1 MALDLKRELKLSS
14 LLPRRAGGGDDT
26 SSRTRRSTSVGDSRR
41 GSQVPK
47 RLVGLKIGASQLA
60 AASVAN
66 NGAPHLLQLAREPLE
81 SGIVV
86 GGEPRDPVALVA
98 ALDAFF
104 TKHALS
110 RQSVRLGIA
119 SNRVGVRSFEIDGLE
134 NPSLLPNA
142 VRFRAGEV
150 LPIPLDEAVL
160 DYQLL
165 HEHVDDAGAKTYRV
179 LLVVAYRD
187 LIDRYVAACAEAGLR
202 LVGIDLEAF
211 ALLRALAERRPQESG
226 DDKVALVV
234 VSLGSERS
242 TFAVSDGSV
251 CEFTRVLEWGGAA
264 LTLAVARALNV
275 SADEAERIKCAL
287 GLESGV
293 DPEEGVTPEQTAKA
307 VEAIVRQLG
316 VFARELVSSLQYYQ
330 NQPGS
335 LSIGEVVVTGG
346 TAGLPGLAAELQ
358 RIIGV
363 TVRVGD
369 PLLRFPD
376 REQQEHEHLSSLTGA
391 IGLGIED

>member
-1 MALDLKRELKLSS
+1 MPLDLTREVKLSGLVPRRKRESPKAQAPAPGSGQRKGGERGSS
-14 LLPRRAGGGDDT
+14 L
-26 SSRTRRSTSVGDSRR
+26 
-41 GSQVPK
+41 PK
-47 RLVGLKIGASQLA
+47 KLVGLKIGASQLA
-60 AASVAN
+60 AASVAT

-81 SGIVV
+81 RGVVV

-98 ALDAFF
+98 ALDGFF
-104 TKHALS
+104 TKHALP
-110 RQSVRLGIA
+110 RQGVRLGIA
-119 SNRVGVRSFEIDGLE
+119 SNRIGVRTFEIDGLE
-134 NPSLLPNA
+134 NQSLLENA
-142 VRFRAGEV
+142 IRFRAGEV

-165 HEHVDDAGAKTYRV
+165 REDVEDGTRTFRV

-187 LIDRYVAACAEAGLR
+187 LIDRYVTACNGAGLK

-211 ALLRALAERRPQESG
+211 ALLRALAEREPHELGG
-226 DDKVALVV
+226 DKAALVV

-242 TFAVSDGSV
+242 TFAVSDGYV
-251 CEFTRVLEWGGAA
+251 CEFTRVLDWGGAA
-264 LTLAVARALNV
+264 LTLAIARALDV
-275 SADEAERIKCAL
+275 QVPEAETIKCSL
-287 GLESGV
+287 SLDGSSPPPEGLSG
-293 DPEEGVTPEQTAKA
+293 ERNAKA
-307 VEAIVRQLG
+307 VEAVVRQIG

-335 LSIGEVVVTGG
+335 LGIGEVVVTGG
-346 TAGLPGLAAELQ
+346 TAELPGLAVELQ

-369 PLLRFPD
+369 PLLRFSDPAEVHHD
-376 REQQEHEHLSSLTGA
+376 HLSSLTGA